1 MFVTFSGDYIFVG
14 VAMPKACRF
23 IFIDINGHFME
34 GATQIVIHHHVVEKG
49 ALFQN
54 IERAAFL
61 FLRHLK
67 CGLQDLGYKGFL

>member
-14 VAMPKACRF
+14 VAMPKTCRF

-49 ALFQN
+49 HYFR
-54 IERAAFL
+54 I
-61 FLRHLK
+61 
-67 CGLQDLGYKGFL
+67 